1 MEQLT
6 QFLINHWIL
15 SLALVAL
22 ALLVGLSFLEGKL
35 RGVHK
40 LSPMAATELINR
52 ESAIVIDVGPQ
63 GEFDQGHILDARHIP
78 MASLDKELPKLEQ
91 YREQPILMSCR
102 NGQRS
107 ASAAMSLSKQGFS
120 RVHVLGGGTL
130 AWQNASLP
138 LSRK

>member
-6 QFLINHWIL
+6 QFLVNHWVL
-15 SLALVAL
+15 SLAFVAL
-22 ALLVGLSFLEGKL
+22 ALLVGASFLEGHF
-35 RGVHK
+35 RGVRK

-52 ESAIVIDVGPQ
+52 EGAIVIDVGPE
-63 GEFDQGHILDARHIP
+63 GEFQQGHILDARHIP
-78 MASLDKELPKLEQ
+78 MASLEKALPKLEK

-102 NGQRS
+102 TGQSS
-107 ASAAMSLSKQGFS
+107 ASAGTKLSKQGFS

-130 AWQNASLP
+130 AWQNANLP